1 MLVTVAKPG
10 MTGNEQR
17 GEIGITIFQYKMSNY
32 YYYYYYQRKD

>member
-17 GEIGITIFQYKMSNY
+17 WEIGITVFQYNMSNY
-32 YYYYYYQRKD
+32 YYYYYYY

>member
-17 GEIGITIFQYKMSNY
+17 REIGITIFQYMSNY
-32 YYYYYYQRKD
+32 YY

>member
-17 GEIGITIFQYKMSNY
+17 GNWDHDFSIQHV
-32 YYYYYYQRKD
+32 